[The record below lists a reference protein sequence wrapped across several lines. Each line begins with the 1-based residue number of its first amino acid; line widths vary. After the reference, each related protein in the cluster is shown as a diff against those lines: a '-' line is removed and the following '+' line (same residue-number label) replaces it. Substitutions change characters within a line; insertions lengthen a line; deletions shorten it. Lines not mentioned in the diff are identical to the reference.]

1 MAESEIK
8 EKAMG
13 KDNPAEEKKEKSTP
27 KKAKKSEIIA
37 SKGGASEKI
46 NSTMKGPVKYVQGGV
61 TSGKGKR
68 GSYIW
73 YKDPR
78 NGGATE
84 DDRDF
89 VEDKNMSDTRQMNE
103 MRDYEARKN
112 KK

>member
-1 MAESEIK
+1 MAESETK

-13 KDNPAEEKKEKSTP
+13 KDNPSEEKKEKTTP

-37 SKGGASEKI
+37 SKGGSSEKI
-46 NSTMKGPVKYVQGGV
+46 NSTMKGPVKYVQNGV
-61 TSGKGKR
+61 TSGKGKK
-68 GSYIW
+68 GVYIW

-78 NGGATE
+78 NGGATA

-89 VEDKNMSDTRQMNE
+89 VEDKNMADARQMNE
-103 MRDYEARKN
+103 MRTYEANKN